1 MESKNKRKMGRPMVK
16 DPVCIQHAIRLNKT
30 LDERLKEFCS
40 DNNLTLAVVVREALE
55 EFLNTHEKKGK

>member
-1 MESKNKRKMGRPMVK
+1 MGRPMVK

-30 LDERLKEFCS
+30 LDERLKEFCN
-40 DNNLTLAVVVREALE
+40 DNNLTLAVVVREAIE